1 MSVERQQGRY
11 YQRGLFEPLAEDLRH
26 DARGNGGTEAAAIEE
41 PQALTAIDQAR
52 ALTQYLMEKVI
63 DRDNLNRAYR
73 RVKANKGA
81 PGVDGMSVHE
91 LRDWIVEHK
100 QELIAALLDGSY
112 RPQPVR
118 GVEIPKPGG
127 GMRQLGI
134 PTVVDRLVQQAILQV
149 LEPILDPTFSDSSFG
164 FRQGRGAHDALAAA
178 SRYVAEG
185 RAIVV
190 DMDLEKFFDRV
201 NHDIL
206 MARVARRVCDKRLL
220 KVIRRFLE
228 AGLLQQG
235 VSFER
240 HEGTPQGGP
249 LSPLLANLL
258 LDDLDKELEARG
270 HCFCRYADDCNIY
283 VRSQAGGER
292 VLASL
297 TEFLEGK
304 LRLRVN
310 RAKSAVAPVQERKF
324 LGHRLQPGGT
334 LTIAPTSLQRAR
346 DRIRQITRRNRGVS
360 FERVIGELNSFLSG
374 WVTYF
379 RKAKARDTLDRM
391 DMWVRR
397 KLRCVRLKQRKRAK
411 GIASFLRGLR
421 VPSRQCWTTAAC
433 GKGWWRMSHTPAAQQ
448 GMNNAWFTTQGL
460 IGLLPRY
467 LELQQQRK
475 PPDTMSTSGGV
486 GGRGR

>member
-1 MSVERQQGRY
+1 MSGEQQQGRL
-11 YQRGLFEPLAEDLRH
+11 YQRELFERSAESLRH
-26 DARGNGGTEAAAIEE
+26 DAGSNGGTEAAAIEE

-52 ALTQYLMEKVI
+52 ALTQCLMEEVI

-81 PGVDGMSVHE
+81 PGVDGMSVRE

-100 QELIAALLDGSY
+100 QELIVALLDGSY

-164 FRQGRGAHDALAAA
+164 FRQGRGAHDALAQA
-178 SRYVAEG
+178 SRYVSEG
-185 RAIVV
+185 RTTVV

-206 MARVARRVCDKRLL
+206 MARLARRVADKRLL
-220 KVIRRFLE
+220 KIIRRFLE

-235 VSFER
+235 VSIER

-283 VRSQAGGER
+283 VRSQAAGER

-297 TEFLEGK
+297 IEFLEGK

-310 RAKSAVAPVQERKF
+310 RSKSAVAPVEERKF
-324 LGHRLQPGGT
+324 LGHRLVAGGT
-334 LTIAPTSLQRAR
+334 LTIAPTSLERAR
-346 DRIRQITRRNRGVS
+346 ERIRQITRRSRGVS
-360 FERVIGELNSFLSG
+360 FERVIGELNSFLTG

-379 RKAKARDTLDRM
+379 RHAKARDALDHLDR
-391 DMWVRR
+391 WVRR

-411 GIASFLRGLR
+411 GIASFLRGLG
-421 VPSRQCWTTAAC
+421 VPSGQCWTTAAC
-433 GKGWWRMSHTPAAQQ
+433 GKGWWRMSHSPAAQR

-467 LELQQQRK
+467 LELQQ
-475 PPDTMSTSGGV
+475 
-486 GGRGR
+486 